1 MKFKK
6 LLPVL
11 ALLFAVVTSFAFR
24 SVEKKNFL
32 VTRCTW
38 YTYNGSG
45 SLLIPSNYTIVS
57 VNNPLP
63 TCPSALNMCAICVR
77 ASEIYPHSDP
87 TYPDLPKVDVPTTS
101 IAQNINNAHVGNIT
115 APVAQDIFVDDDL
128 DGDLDEAVD
137 LKNP

>member
-11 ALLFAVVTSFAFR
+11 ALLFAVVSSFAFR
-24 SVEKKNFL
+24 SIEKKNYL

-45 SLLIPSNYTIVS
+45 SFFIPSNYTLT
-57 VNNPLP
+57 VNPP
-63 TCPSALNMCAICVR
+63 PSCPNALNMCAICVR
-77 ASEIYPHSDP
+77 ASQIYPHSDP
-87 TYPDLPKVDVPTTS
+87 TYPDLPKVDVPSLS
-101 IAQNINNAHVGNIT
+101 IAQNINNANIGRT
-115 APVAQDIFVDDDL
+115 TTPIAQDIFVDDDL
-128 DGDLDEAVD
+128 DGDIDEAVD